1 MGHETHRAGTTQG
14 CKECTQLAYEPSWYA
29 TLLATVMNR
38 HLVVEVDDV
47 EMSESSVLCE
57 TGSLSSSVRRAPLS

>member
-1 MGHETHRAGTTQG
+1 MGHETHRAGTAHG
-14 CKECTQLAYEPSWYA
+14 CKECTLLAYEPSWYA

-47 EMSESSVLCE
+47 RETESAV
-57 TGSLSSSVRRAPLS
+57 SS